1 MDSLNQFIPPALLP
15 LVDHL
20 RTQGPLLG
28 VTLLSLAA
36 AYLGYL
42 YVLGRKEAAVTF
54 NVPIPPE
61 IRANWKGEKWDSLQG
76 EGRKVLEGQVRG
88 VRLPIPSP
96 LQNIPASKYLDMLLT
111 SFSCAAMERQP
122 DHELLSRGRKSTRQW
137 NQTRNS

>member
-1 MDSLNQFIPPALLP
+1 MDSLDQFIPPALQP
-15 LVDHL
+15 LVGHL
-20 RTQGPLLG
+20 RTQAPLLG

-42 YVLGRKEAAVTF
+42 YVLGRKEAAVSF

-88 VRLPIPSP
+88 VSLPTFYFTDALSFTRFTLRPY
-96 LQNIPASKYLDMLLT
+96 YLEVLLT
-111 SFSCAAMERQP
+111 FS
-122 DHELLSRGRKSTRQW
+122 LLRSNGMT
-137 NQTRNS
+137 T